1 MVVKGD
7 YGPQE
12 EDIEVF
18 ALKQLD
24 DSKVSS

>member
-12 EDIEVF
+12 EDLEVF
-18 ALKQLD
+18 ALKQLED
-24 DSKVSS
+24 NNVSS